1 MILRCNTGGTRTDN
15 FAFFIYAFSSLFAIV
30 SPVGGVITFVSLTSD
45 MSLDEKNYLASKSVI
60 LACIIALF
68 FAVTGQIILN
78 FFGVSIDS
86 LRVAGGILL
95 FVVAFDMILA
105 KVSRESVTE
114 KEIDISMERSD
125 IWIFPIALPLLTG
138 PGTITTII
146 VLMGSAVSVLQRG
159 EVIAA
164 ILLTFLITG
173 VLFHFSRRIYKF
185 LGYTGMLVFT
195 RLMGLLLAAMAVN
208 FITIGIWNIYLS
220 FQ

>member
-1 MILRCNTGGTRTDN
+1 M
-15 FAFFIYAFSSLFAIV
+15 AFLIYAFSTLFAIV
-30 SPVGGVITFVSLTSD
+30 SPVGGVVTFVSLTSD
-45 MSLDEKNYLASKSVI
+45 MTRDEKNEVATKSVV
-60 LACIIALF
+60 LACIIAF
-68 FAVTGQIILN
+68 IFALTGKMILN
-78 FFGVSIDS
+78 FFGISIDS

-105 KVSRESVTE
+105 KVSRESITE
-114 KEIDISMERSD
+114 KEIDKSMDRSD

-146 VLMGSAVSVLQRG
+146 VLMGSALSIFQNMIVML
-159 EVIAA
+159 A
-164 ILLTFLITG
+164 IILTFAITW
-173 VLFHFSRRIYKF
+173 VFFHFSRRIYKF

-208 FITIGIWNIYLS
+208 FVAVGIWNIYTS

>member
-1 MILRCNTGGTRTDN
+1 MDN
-15 FAFFIYAFSSLFAIV
+15 IAFLVYSFSTLFAIV

-45 MSLDEKNYLASKSVI
+45 MTLEDKNALATKSVT

-68 FAVTGQIILN
+68 FALTGKLILN

-86 LRVAGGILL
+86 LRIAGGILL

-105 KVSRESVTE
+105 KVSRESITE
-114 KEIDISMERSD
+114 KEIDKSIERSD
-125 IWIFPIALPLLTG
+125 VWIFPIALPLLTG

-146 VLMGSAVSVLQRG
+146 VLMGSALSILQSSI
-159 EVIAA
+159 VMLA
-164 ILLTFLITG
+164 IILTFATTW
-173 VLFHFSRRIYKF
+173 VLFHFSRRIYKL

-208 FITIGIWNIYLS
+208 FVAVGIWNIYTS

>member
-1 MILRCNTGGTRTDN
+1 M
-15 FAFFIYAFSSLFAIV
+15 
-30 SPVGGVITFVSLTSD
+30 GGVVTFVSLTSD
-45 MSLDEKNYLASKSVI
+45 MTLEEKNSLATRSVL
-60 LACIIALF
+60 LAFVIAIF
-68 FAVTGQIILN
+68 FAISGKMILN

-86 LRVAGGILL
+86 LRVAGGVLL

-105 KVSRESVTE
+105 KVSRESITE
-114 KEIDISMERSD
+114 KEIHKSMDRSD

-146 VLMGSAVSVLQRG
+146 VLMGSAASIIQNI
-159 EVIAA
+159 EVMIAIA
-164 ILLTFLITG
+164 LTFAITW
-173 VLFHFSRRIYKF
+173 VFFHFSRRIYKF

-208 FITIGIWNIYLS
+208 FIAVGIWNIYLS

>member
-1 MILRCNTGGTRTDN
+1 MDN
-15 FAFFIYAFSSLFAIV
+15 IAFLVYSFSTLFAIV

-45 MSLDEKNYLASKSVI
+45 MTLEEKNILATKSVT

-68 FAVTGQIILN
+68 FAVTGKIILN

-105 KVSRESVTE
+105 KVSRESITE
-114 KEIDISMERSD
+114 KEIDKSMDRSD

-146 VLMGSAVSVLQRG
+146 VLMGSALSIFQN
-159 EVIAA
+159 A
-164 ILLTFLITG
+164 IVMVAITLTFAITWI
-173 VLFHFSRRIYKF
+173 LFHFSRRIYKL

-208 FITIGIWNIYLS
+208 FVAIGIWNIYMS

>member
-1 MILRCNTGGTRTDN
+1 MDN
-15 FAFFIYAFSSLFAIV
+15 IAFLIYSFSTLFAIV

-45 MSLDEKNYLASKSVI
+45 ITLEEKNILATKSVI
-60 LACIIALF
+60 LACTIALF
-68 FAVTGQIILN
+68 FAVTGKMILN

-105 KVSRESVTE
+105 KVSRESITE
-114 KEIDISMERSD
+114 KEIDKSMDRSD
-125 IWIFPIALPLLTG
+125 VWIFPIALPLLTG

-146 VLMGSAVSVLQRG
+146 VLMGSALSIFQN
-159 EVIAA
+159 A
-164 ILLTFLITG
+164 IVMISIILTFAITWIF
-173 VLFHFSRRIYKF
+173 FHFSRRIYKL

-208 FITIGIWNIYLS
+208 FVAIGIWNIYMS

>member
-1 MILRCNTGGTRTDN
+1 MDN
-15 FAFFIYAFSSLFAIV
+15 IAFLIYSFSTLFAIV

-45 MSLDEKNYLASKSVI
+45 MTLEEKNILATKSVT

-68 FAVTGQIILN
+68 FAVTGKIILN

-105 KVSRESVTE
+105 KVSRESITE
-114 KEIDISMERSD
+114 KEIDKSMDRSD

-146 VLMGSAVSVLQRG
+146 VLMGSALSIFQN
-159 EVIAA
+159 A
-164 ILLTFLITG
+164 IVMVAITLTFAITWI
-173 VLFHFSRRIYKF
+173 LFHFSRRIYKL

-208 FITIGIWNIYLS
+208 FVAIGIWNIYMS

>member
-1 MILRCNTGGTRTDN
+1 MDSV
-15 FAFFIYAFSSLFAIV
+15 AFLIYSFSTLFAIV
-30 SPVGGVITFVSLTSD
+30 SPIGGVVTFVSLTSD
-45 MSLDEKNYLASKSVI
+45 MTREEKNEVATKSVI
-60 LACIIALF
+60 LSCIIAF
-68 FAVTGQIILN
+68 IFALTGKMILN
-78 FFGVSIDS
+78 FFGISIDS

-105 KVSRESVTE
+105 KVSRESITE
-114 KEIDISMERSD
+114 KEIDKSMDRSD

-146 VLMGSAVSVLQRG
+146 VLMGSALSIFQNLLVM
-159 EVIAA
+159 IA
-164 ILLTFLITG
+164 ILLTFVTTWIA
-173 VLFHFSRRIYKF
+173 FHFSRRIYKF

-208 FITIGIWNIYLS
+208 FVAVGIWNIYTS

>member
-1 MILRCNTGGTRTDN
+1 
-15 FAFFIYAFSSLFAIV
+15 
-30 SPVGGVITFVSLTSD
+30 LTSD
-45 MSLDEKNYLASKSVI
+45 ITLEEKNILATKSVI
-60 LACIIALF
+60 LACTIALF
-68 FAVTGQIILN
+68 FAVTGKMILN

-105 KVSRESVTE
+105 KVSRESITE
-114 KEIDISMERSD
+114 KEIDKSMDRSD
-125 IWIFPIALPLLTG
+125 VWIFPIALPLLTG

-146 VLMGSAVSVLQRG
+146 VLMGSALSIFQN
-159 EVIAA
+159 A
-164 ILLTFLITG
+164 IVMISIILTFAITWIF
-173 VLFHFSRRIYKF
+173 FHFSRRIYKL

-208 FITIGIWNIYLS
+208 FVAIGIWNIYMS